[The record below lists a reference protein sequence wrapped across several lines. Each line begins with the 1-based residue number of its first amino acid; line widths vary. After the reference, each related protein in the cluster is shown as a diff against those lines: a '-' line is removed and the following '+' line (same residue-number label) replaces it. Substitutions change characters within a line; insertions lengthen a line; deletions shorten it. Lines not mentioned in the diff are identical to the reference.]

1 MVLHILS
8 KGIFM
13 SEKRIKIAV
22 VRARVTSELDKALRL
37 YCEKNNITITHIIES
52 LLKDFLDK
60 EGMLK

>member
-1 MVLHILS
+1 
-8 KGIFM
+8 M